1 MLLDACKL
9 LLRLLFSDG
18 FYRFVER
25 CDKGGR
31 WFAASG
37 LLAAMQLDR
46 GGFNSVDWDRFLQVS

>member
-1 MLLDACKL
+1 MQAFAEAS
-9 LLRLLFSDG
+9 FSDG

-25 CDKGGR
+25 CEGGR